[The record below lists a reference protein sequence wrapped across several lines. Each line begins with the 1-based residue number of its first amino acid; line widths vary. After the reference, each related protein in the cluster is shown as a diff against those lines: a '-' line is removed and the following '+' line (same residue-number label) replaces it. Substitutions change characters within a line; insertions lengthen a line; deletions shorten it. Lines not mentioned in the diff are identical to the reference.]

1 MEVSKKKGVLP
12 PLFLGYCGTFLFS
25 CCWLGFLNFRW
36 LCVIDSALILFYEI
50 LRYFLCVI
58 PLLLCP
64 NSIVVIIISCAFML
78 LEVNLW

>member
-1 MEVSKKKGVLP
+1 MKKEEDLS
-12 PLFLGYCGTFLFS
+12 PLFPRFYSTSFLNCS
-25 CCWLGFLNFRW
+25 LGFLNFRW
-36 LCVIDSALILFYEI
+36 LCAIDSALILFYEI